1 MSKVYKVGLVFNFE
15 PKGEHAE
22 IFEGMLGDEEKM
34 IHYFKSLVS
43 DDIDNLVKYNEVY
56 ESLQVEVIER

>member
-1 MSKVYKVGLVFNFE
+1 MSKVYRVGLVFNFE
-15 PKGEHAE
+15 PEGEHEE
-22 IFEGMLGDEEKM
+22 IFSGMLGDEEKM

-56 ESLQVEVIER
+56 ESLRVEVIEQ

>member
-15 PKGEHAE
+15 PEGEHE
-22 IFEGMLGDEEKM
+22 EMFEGMSGDEEKM

-43 DDIDNLVKYNEVY
+43 DDIDRLVKYNEVY
-56 ESLQVEVIER
+56 ESLQVEVIEE